1 MLPWWVLSAL
11 LGLAGQGTW
20 AAILAA
26 GGLAT
31 LLFFRD
37 PARDYEG
44 PAGDLLAP
52 ADGKVLA
59 VEEVP
64 SELLGGERLQRVI
77 TFLSAFDVH
86 VQRCPAAGEVVR
98 TEFTAGAKVAAFR
111 SDAGEVNERLLT
123 LIRTPSGDIIGVQ
136 QIAGLMAR
144 RVVGYLEAGDRVE
157 RGDHLGLIKFGSRVD
172 LLVPVGYEIRVRPA
186 DRVRA
191 GETVMVS
198 APGG

>member
-11 LGLAGQGTW
+11 LGLAGEGIW
-20 AAILAA
+20 AAIVAAA
-26 GGLAT
+26 GLAI

-37 PARDYEG
+37 PARGYEG
-44 PAGDLLAP
+44 PAVDLVAP

-86 VQRCPAAGEVVR
+86 VQRCPASGEVVR
-98 TEFTAGAKVAAFR
+98 TEFTPGAKVAAFR

-172 LLVPVGYEIRVRPA
+172 LLVPVGYRVRVRPA

-191 GETVMVS
+191 GETVMVR